1 MTRKRAKKHENKSN
15 RSRILLNHCILSL
28 HDTYISIRNLILFPI
43 IYRNLSETVRKR
55 TNRTISRCDLEQPSL
70 IQSLGDLKVRDVHI
84 HFIYLLPCLIF
95 FYLCVYL
102 QYFLQ
107 LLVPHDIRNPS
118 HIYFCKGGSRN
129 QELTFVVGIF
139 SFAALLKRA
148 KIDIFTQRYRY
159 EAELFWQFQRS
170 KLKQFNVLVI

>member
-1 MTRKRAKKHENKSN
+1 MTRKRTKKHENKSN
-15 RSRILLNHCILSL
+15 RSRILHNHCILSL

-70 IQSLGDLKVRDVHI
+70 ILSLGDLKVRDVHI
-84 HFIYLLPCLIF
+84 HFIYLLPWLIY

-118 HIYFCKGGSRN
+118 HIIIKGITNGRRVTDSEEVRISYMLVYGS
-129 QELTFVVGIF
+129 
-139 SFAALLKRA
+139 
-148 KIDIFTQRYRY
+148 
-159 EAELFWQFQRS
+159 
-170 KLKQFNVLVI
+170 